1 MTRNSAPTSTP
12 RKKQACR
19 QASAFSQNEH
29 AATSIRKTSGES
41 QDVSIR
47 IPSNASRARAN
58 AATTASGAASPTK
71 TRLFSSPVLA
81 LIWFGAAVSL
91 AEILTGTFFAPLGLA
106 RGAAAILLG
115 HLIGGVMFFL
125 VALAS
130 ARTGTSAMETAGR
143 SFGRAGRV
151 AFSSANAV
159 QLLGWTA
166 IMVASGAAAAAS
178 LVPQIGLAGWC
189 LAIGALIVLW
199 IAIGPAHMSRV
210 QSVAAIALFALT
222 LIAST
227 AVFGKSAAGTPIG
240 DVMTFGAAVE
250 LAAAMPLSWLPVAGD
265 YTRGA
270 KAPLAGSAAATLA
283 YTIGS
288 CWMFFI
294 GLGMA
299 LFAGSGDFA
308 EVLAASGLGLVG
320 IFVVVFSTVTTTFL
334 DAQSTGIS
342 ANAISGRIPA
352 KTAGIIAAIV
362 GTILAICAPVNDFE
376 SFLYLIGSV
385 FAPMAAIVCVD
396 ALVLHND
403 SSAEM
408 VNSPNAILW
417 LVGFVLYRISLG
429 WSLPCGNTL
438 PVIVVIAAATLAVH
452 KLLASGVER

>member
-1 MTRNSAPTSTP
+1 MT
-12 RKKQACR
+12 
-19 QASAFSQNEH
+19 
-29 AATSIRKTSGES
+29 
-41 QDVSIR
+41 V
-47 IPSNASRARAN
+47 SNASPS
-58 AATTASGAASPTK
+58 AAA
-71 TRLFSSPVLA
+71 RLFSSPVLA

-106 RGAAAILLG
+106 YGAAAILLG
-115 HLIGGVMFFL
+115 HLIGGAMFFL

-143 SFGRAGRV
+143 AFGRAGRV
-151 AFSSANAV
+151 AFSTANAV

-189 LAIGALIVLW
+189 LAIGALIVVW

-222 LIAST
+222 LIASA
-227 AVFGKSAAGTPIG
+227 AVFGKSAAGAPTG
-240 DVMTFGAAVE
+240 DVMAFGAAVE

-265 YTRGA
+265 YTRDA
-270 KAPLAGSAAATLA
+270 RAPLAGSAAAALA

-299 LFAGSGDFA
+299 LFAGSSDFA
-308 EVLAASGLGLVG
+308 EVLAVSGLGLVG

-334 DAQSTGIS
+334 DAQSTGMS
-342 ANAISGRIPA
+342 AHAISGRIPA
-352 KTAGIIAAIV
+352 KAAGIIAAIV
-362 GTILAICAPVNDFE
+362 GTILAICTPVNDFE

-408 VNSPNAILW
+408 LSPSNAVLW
-417 LVGFVLYRISLG
+417 LAGFVLYRISLG
-429 WSLPCGNTL
+429 WSLPCGNTF

-452 KLLASGVER
+452 KLLGK

>member
-1 MTRNSAPTSTP
+1 MTRNSAQTP
-12 RKKQACR
+12 MPRRKPMHGQ
-19 QASAFSQNEH
+19 SSVFSKSRH
-29 AATSIRKTSGES
+29 AATSIRETSNEN
-41 QDVSIR
+41 QDVFTCT
-47 IPSNASRARAN
+47 PSKTLCARAS
-58 AATTASGAASPTK
+58 ATTTASGSALPTEM
-71 TRLFSSPVLA
+71 RLFSSPVLA

-130 ARTGTSAMETAGR
+130 ARAGTSAMETAGR
-143 SFGRAGRV
+143 AFGRAGRV

-166 IMVASGAAAAAS
+166 IMVASGAAAATS

-189 LAIGALIVLW
+189 LAIGALIVVW
-199 IAIGPAHMSRV
+199 IAIGSAHMSRV
-210 QSVAAIALFALT
+210 QSVAAVALFALT
-222 LIAST
+222 LIASA
-227 AVFGKSAAGTPIG
+227 AVFRRGAAGTPAG

-265 YTRGA
+265 YTRNA
-270 KAPLAGSAAATLA
+270 KAPLAGSAAATIA
-283 YTIGS
+283 YAIGS

-299 LFAGSGDFA
+299 LFAGSSDFA
-308 EVLAASGLGLVG
+308 KVLAASGLGLVG

-334 DAQSTGIS
+334 DAQSAGTSI
-342 ANAISGRIPA
+342 NAISARIPA
-352 KTAGIIAAIV
+352 KASGIIAALT
-362 GTILAICAPVNDFE
+362 GTILAICAPVNSFE

-396 ALVLHND
+396 ALMLRND
-403 SSAEM
+403 SSAKM
-408 VNSPNAILW
+408 VNVPNVILW
-417 LVGFVLYRISLG
+417 LAGFVLYRISLG
-429 WSLPCGNTL
+429 WDLPCGNTL
-438 PVIVVIAAATLAVH
+438 PVIAVIATTTFVVH
-452 KLLASGVER
+452 KLLRT